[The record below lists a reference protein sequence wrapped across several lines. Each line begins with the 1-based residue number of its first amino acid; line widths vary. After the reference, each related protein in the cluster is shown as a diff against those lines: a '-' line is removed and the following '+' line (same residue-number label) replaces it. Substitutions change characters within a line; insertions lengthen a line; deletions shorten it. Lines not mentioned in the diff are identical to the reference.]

1 MSKTYYIPINS
12 VNLSNYYRMAII
24 APANYIQNR
33 NRDIQSSFENH
44 ILLANEKFTADT
56 DCALE
61 IVFDEKAEQPKS
73 ISDNFYLFDMPL
85 PVSRIKGIYFS
96 TEEQKNNTVF
106 NVTSGAAFL
115 PKDLIKVDSQR
126 TPLDI
131 DKINNYKLPKS
142 SKDWKEELESFNKIL
157 GGIAIMPI
165 SKKEFENYPLNYFGI
180 LSFFN
185 KQIEDEIQAQNIS
198 PTINYSW
205 AFQSESQFKQLHDL
219 IYQKVDDTVVRDV
232 AIRESV
238 KVQTRNGLYI
248 LESIP
253 TKTNTYLSAILATY
267 GKDKRKKIDDFISD
281 FKSNKFEENRL
292 EGIALIFGINNG
304 YSAFRNEYKFGNIKT
319 EIKFKLDSKL
329 DFYTIESIYQFVFNG
344 KTNSKTFSYL
354 DNWCPQFKNNNPLS
368 KNYFI
373 IFDKHIYLKETKSD
387 NVFERISKLLKKYLP
402 FFDTSKLIKEIELEI
417 EKEVNEIKNNLRQ
430 QESKNQLTEIQAKNN
445 EIESLKNEIQVLK
458 ATSQKVKG
466 NIKETTD
473 TENET
478 EYKSMGGLFT
488 ENNLNLTPEEKRADE
503 LYTLSTLNE
512 LKVIAQKCGIK
523 SLSKYSNKNKQKL
536 IDEIVKK
543 EFKQN

>member
-1 MSKTYYIPINS
+1 
-12 VNLSNYYRMAII
+12 MAII